1 MLTKKHRVI
10 TVVISLKRPR
20 IQMIDFQS
28 KDKTA
33 YVDLL
38 SPSQEMRFFEGLFNE
53 TQVSE
58 AKRTETCWSNY
69 PRSAA
74 T

>member
-1 MLTKKHRVI
+1 MLTKKLRVFL
-10 TVVISLKRPR
+10 VVISLKRPR

-33 YVDLL
+33 YVDLV

-53 TQVSE
+53 SQILE
-58 AKRTETCWSNY
+58 A
-69 PRSAA
+69 
-74 T
+74 

>member
-1 MLTKKHRVI
+1 MLTKKPRFFV
-10 TVVISLKRPR
+10 VVISLKRPR

-33 YVDLL
+33 YVDLV

-53 TQVSE
+53 TKFQ
-58 AKRTETCWSNY
+58 KRSVLKLVG
-69 PRSAA
+69 RIILGAQ
-74 T
+74 